1 MSIWDLLTNQRRNLV
16 QARIPTRTFADV
28 ILPAATVRSLE
39 YALTQIEKH
48 ELIFSRW
55 GLGERH
61 SEGLGLAFVFAGPP
75 GTGKTICA
83 EALANALGR
92 KLLVVRYSELES
104 MWVGET
110 GKNVVALFRAASEQ
124 NAVLFFDEADAIASR
139 RFSSMNYGYEREA
152 NAVVNV
158 LLSELEQFPG
168 VTIFAT
174 NLAANFDPA
183 FERRIRTHIL
193 FEPPGIA
200 EREAIWRVQL
210 HSDKTPLSE
219 DVDFR
224 RLAESFNASGGDIK
238 NAVLKA
244 AQMASLEPGEDA
256 QKRIHQRHFE
266 AGMTAVLAGKKVM
279 EQSLFEEDADPSSSP
294 FASVYRHLAAGQET
308 LETNVEDLSERLD
321 ASRSSLNQE
330 LLELR
335 HSLHRLKT
343 THLVLGTTAALM
355 ALAALLVTVLGR

>member
-1 MSIWDLLTNQRRNLV
+1 MGIWDLLTNQRRGIV

-28 ILPAATVRSLE
+28 ILPAATLRSLE
-39 YALTQIEKH
+39 FALTQIEKH
-48 ELIFSRW
+48 ELIFSQW

-61 SEGLGLAFVFAGPP
+61 SEGLGLAFAFAGPP

-110 GKNVVALFRAASEQ
+110 GKNVVALFRAAAEQ

-158 LLSELEQFPG
+158 LLSELEQFAG

-174 NLAANFDPA
+174 NLASNFDPA

-193 FEPPGIA
+193 FELPGTT

-210 HSDKTPLSE
+210 HAEKTPLAE

-224 RLAESFNASGGDIK
+224 RLAQRFEVSGGDIK

-244 AQMASLEPGEDA
+244 AQMASLEPGEDTH
-256 QKRIHQRHFE
+256 KRIQHRHFE
-266 AGMTAVLAGKKVM
+266 AGMLEVLTGKKVM
-279 EQSLFEEDADPSSSP
+279 EQSLFEEDGDLTSLP
-294 FASVYRHLAAGQET
+294 FGAAYRNLAAGQET
-308 LETNVEDLSERLD
+308 LQKNVEDLSERLD
-321 ASRSSLNQE
+321 NSRSSLSQE
-330 LLELR
+330 LDQLR
-335 HSLHRLKT
+335 RGLSRLKT
-343 THLVLGTTAALM
+343 IQMVVGTTAGLM
-355 ALAALLVTVLGR
+355 ALAALVVSVLAR